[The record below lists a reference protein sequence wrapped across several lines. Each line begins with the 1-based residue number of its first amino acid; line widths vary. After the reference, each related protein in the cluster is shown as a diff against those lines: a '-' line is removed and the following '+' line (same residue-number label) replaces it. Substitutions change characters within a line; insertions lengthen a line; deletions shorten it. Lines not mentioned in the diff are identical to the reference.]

1 MLFVVEPL
9 FLLIAVIGVTLGIVA
24 VTQTYERHR
33 DIVRSDKNGA
43 LRKFTRMRVRQEANR
58 LAVQCLFLMASVL
71 SLLIPQVDTRVEP
84 DPYSWVRGLII
95 ILLILIEVILVTAS
109 FMDQWL
115 RRELLDELETIEVG
129 SFRREDPLSWTR
141 ATTATEI
148 QQSRRI
154 PSRSQMSSFG
164 RWLLRQLLHSLRHLA
179 NLTRRR

>member
-1 MLFVVEPL
+1 MLFIVEPL
-9 FLLIAVIGVTLGIVA
+9 FLLIAVIGVALGIVA
-24 VTQTYERHR
+24 TTQTYEKYR
-33 DIVRSDKNGA
+33 DVVRADTNGA
-43 LRKFTRMRVRQEANR
+43 LRKFTKMRVRQEFNR
-58 LAVQCLFLMASVL
+58 LMVQCLFLIAAIVAIM
-71 SLLIPQVDTRVEP
+71 IPPGINNTA
-84 DPYSWVRGLII
+84 DPYVWARGLII
-95 ILLILIEVILVTAS
+95 ILLILVEVILVTSS